1 MPSMSGGKVVITL
14 LYGENDFALKQYLRK
29 IVAGFEN
36 KTAIEKLDGDQVDL
50 NDLPS
55 LLSGATLFS
64 NKRLII
70 IYDVSANKN
79 LWAKLADYSE
89 QVRQPADG
97 DTHLILVETAP
108 DKRTRTFKLLQKN
121 ADVREFK
128 NINEAEAITWLIGES
143 KKLDMQLDRNLA
155 EKIVARSGVDQW
167 KLHFGLQKLTY
178 VNEINFETIE
188 QQIETSPQA
197 NVFELIDASLS
208 HSPDRVRKLV
218 EIAASQEDP
227 YFFFGLLSSQLFQLV
242 TLALSDKSP
251 SEVATDLGVHP
262 YPLQKLSG
270 LAKKLSTS
278 EAKRIANIL
287 GECDD
292 ALKRSGA
299 EPWLV
304 LEQALMK
311 LALR

>member
-1 MPSMSGGKVVITL
+1 MITL
-14 LYGENDFALKQYLRK
+14 LYGENDFALKQYLQE
-29 IVAGFEN
+29 IVTSFKD
-36 KTAIEKLDGDQVDL
+36 KTAIEKLDGSQIDL
-50 NDLPS
+50 RDLPS
-55 LLSGATLFS
+55 LLAGATLFS

-70 IYDVSANKN
+70 IYDGSANKD
-79 LWAKLADYSE
+79 LWAKLADYTE

-97 DTHLILVETAP
+97 DTHLILVEIAP

-143 KKLDMQLDRNLA
+143 KKLEMQLDRSLA

-167 KLHFGLQKLTY
+167 KLHFGLQKLVY
-178 VNEINFETIE
+178 VDEINPETIE
-188 QQIETSPQA
+188 QQIETLPQA
-197 NVFELIDASLS
+197 NVFELIDASLNR
-208 HSPDRVRKLV
+208 SPDKVRKLV
-218 EIAASQEDP
+218 ETAASQEDP
-227 YFFFGLLSSQLFQLV
+227 YFFFGLFSSQMFQLV
-242 TLALSDKSP
+242 ALAVSSRTP
-251 SEVATDLGVHP
+251 AEVAADLGVHP

-270 LAKKLSTS
+270 LARKLSTS

-292 ALKRSGA
+292 MLKRSGA

-304 LEQALMK
+304 LEQALIK